1 MDDDMPMP
9 PLPMLGQDDDLFLLP
24 PLELVRHEHGPVSS
38 GVRDPLEDQNQSKV
52 VELDEVFCIPVME
65 DRGKMWMSEKWLDTR
80 GSYSQI
86 AKICKRDENDAKEID
101 CNYVMKVVSTGLS
114 YTPAHSSQG

>member
-1 MDDDMPMP
+1 MICPCP
-9 PLPMLGQDDDLFLLP
+9 PSRCWGQDDDLFLLP